1 MVESE
6 DKGLP
11 LMRPTF
17 FDDKDPSNP
26 KYVSDFDRYINN
38 FIELVKTNPEEAKK
52 QARKAL
58 YETGVIDENGN
69 LRKIVNDPHI
79 EGRRKKL
86 KKY

>member
-38 FIELVKTNPEEAKK
+38 FI
-52 QARKAL
+52 
-58 YETGVIDENGN
+58 D
-69 LRKIVNDPHI
+69 
-79 EGRRKKL
+79 
-86 KKY
+86 